1 MNETIFLRLLAQDEK
16 GPALV
21 ETISAL
27 HQGKHNQLI
36 FTVDPDSFGQV
47 PGTPFAY
54 WVSEKIRRLFKVVPP
69 FESEGRVVRAG
80 LQTSDDTRFVRAWW
94 EVSAE
99 SLAKGTSQIS
109 PEEFRQQTY
118 SGKRWVTFAKGGAN
132 SSYFA
137 DMQMVV
143 NWEHDG
149 EEMKDWAV
157 NNAGDPRTTHWSRN
171 IRSTEYYFRP
181 GLSWPL
187 RTYKFSPYIVPKGC
201 IFSLSRYQAFADED
215 DLGWCLGLL
224 NGAPVNPLLRM
235 CLEDFERPKYVVGVV
250 SILPFPLPSFSNRDK
265 LASNAL
271 QSFKIVRQLWS
282 ASENSHSFSVPA
294 LCQIPGT
301 TLEERAAT
309 WQNYLNDAE
318 QKIKKY
324 QTETDGIVVASYSIE
339 EDDRLALEM
348 SLPSRE
354 DRSETSNEQSDVQ
367 EEVEETELLITD
379 LRELIVDLLSYAIGC
394 AFGRWDI
401 RIGRDRNLVP
411 PLAEPFAPLPVCA
424 PGALV
429 GPDGLPARPGHIVS
443 EAWLCARPDAI
454 TLPPEG
460 SVPSPSI
467 PDEVYPLS
475 IAWDGILADDPDHE
489 SDILRHVRA
498 ALDLLWGERAEAIE
512 AEACGILGVRNLRDY
527 VRNPRSFF
535 DYHIGRYSK
544 SRRKAP
550 IYWLL
555 QSPGKRYSLWLYYHW
570 LDPDLLFKALTL
582 YVQPKIRLEES
593 RLHEMRAAPQSA
605 GDTGA
610 ARQAGQAFE
619 RQETLLADLRD
630 FHDRLARAAKLYLTP
645 DLNDGVLLNIAPL
658 WELVPWKEAK
668 SAWEQLLAGKYGWSS
683 IGKQLREKGI
693 VKEK

>member
-1 MNETIFLRLLAQDEK
+1 MSKTIFLRLLSQDEK
-16 GPALV
+16 GLAIA
-21 ETISAL
+21 ETTSAL

-36 FTVDPDSFGQV
+36 FIVDTASFAQV

-54 WVSEKIRRLFKVVPP
+54 WVSEKIRRLFKEVPP

-80 LQTSDDTRFVRAWW
+80 LQTSDDNRFVRAWW

-99 SLAKGTSQIS
+99 TLVKGTSQMS

-132 SSYFA
+132 SSYFT

-143 NWEHDG
+143 NWENDG

-187 RTYKFSPYIVPKGC
+187 RTYRFSPYIVPQGC

-224 NGAPVNPLLRM
+224 NGAPVNSLLRM

-250 SILPFPLPSFSNRDK
+250 SILPFPFPSINDRDK
-265 LASNAL
+265 LASKAL

-282 ASENSHSFSVPA
+282 ASENSHSFNIPA

-301 TLEERAAT
+301 TLETRAST
-309 WQNYLNDAE
+309 WQKYLNDAE
-318 QKIKKY
+318 QEIKKY
-324 QTETDGIVVASYSIE
+324 QTEIDSIAFASYGIE

-354 DRSETSNEQSDVQ
+354 DRSETSTEKSDVQ
-367 EEVEETELLITD
+367 EEVEETELLITG
-379 LRELIVDLLSYAIGC
+379 LRELTVDLLSYAVGC

-401 RIGRDRNLVP
+401 RIGCDRSLAP

-429 GPDGLPARPGHIVS
+429 GPDGLFARPGHIVS
-443 EAWLCARPDAI
+443 KAWLRGRPDAI

-460 SVPSPSI
+460 SVANPSI

-475 IAWDGILADDPDHE
+475 IAWDGILVDNPNHSQDVIRQVDNVFRVIWQE
-489 SDILRHVRA
+489 K
-498 ALDLLWGERAEAIE
+498 AEAIE
-512 AEACGILGVRNLRDY
+512 QETCQILGVKELREY
-527 VRNPRSFF
+527 FRRSGNDGFWMS
-535 DYHIGRYSK
+535 HVKRYSK

-555 QSPGKRYSLWLYYHW
+555 QSTKRNYAFWLYYHR
-570 LDPDLLFKALTL
+570 LDKDILFKALTI
-582 YVQPKIRLEES
+582 YVEPKIRLEEGKLEQL
-593 RLHEMRAAPQSA
+593 RTQLA
-605 GDTGA
+605 G
-610 ARQAGQAFE
+610 AGIGGKEVKQLE
-619 RQETLLADLRD
+619 KQLDHQENLLAELYDFKDKLRRVADLN
-630 FHDRLARAAKLYLTP
+630 LEP
-645 DLNDGVLLNIAPL
+645 DLNDGVVLNIAPL
-658 WELVPWKEAK
+658 WELVPWGEAK
-668 SAWEQLLAGKYGWSS
+668 KYWEELLAGKYEWSS
-683 IGKQLREKGI
+683 ISKQLRNRGVI
-693 VKEK
+693 